1 MAKSL
6 AEDNL
11 DADVE
16 TVSPSARPVR
26 LRRSAKRA
34 SATTTRNRNKT
45 RRKSK
50 VAGGIHLRANKKI
63 SW

>member
-6 AEDNL
+6 AEHNL
-11 DADVE
+11 DDIE
-16 TVSPSARPVR
+16 TGSSTARPVR
-26 LRRSAKRA
+26 LRRSTKRA
-34 SATTTRNRNKT
+34 AATTTRNRNKT

-50 VAGGIHLRANKKI
+50 VAGGIHLRSNKKI